1 MWNSLVMMVIDSKT
15 AIHIVNGWVNNTSS
29 NQNNTHRASITQT
42 GLTYYLHLYIHICL
56 QSKVRRGQWRGAGH
70 RDYWITQGSSIY
82 WAQCSPRGWGQSLPL
97 AQYTTIHAV
106 SPNLHYQSLTR
117 PDVYIHFLGLTWQT
131 TPKKYL
137 GSISYF
143 THRVFLQ
150 IKISA

>member
-1 MWNSLVMMVIDSKT
+1 MIVIDSKT

-42 GLTYYLHLYIHICL
+42 GLTYYLHVYIHMSTE
-56 QSKVRRGQWRGAGH
+56 QGQKGSMERGG
-70 RDYWITQGSSIY
+70 TQGLLDYPGFIHLLSSVFSKRLGSI
-82 WAQCSPRGWGQSLPL
+82 SSSH
-97 AQYTTIHAV
+97 TIHAV
-106 SPNLHYQSLTR
+106 SPNLHYQSLTK

>member
-29 NQNNTHRASITQT
+29 NQNNTHRATLTQT
-42 GLTYYLHLYIHICL
+42 GLTYYLHVYIHMSTE
-56 QSKVRRGQWRGAGH
+56 QGQKGSMERGG
-70 RDYWITQGSSIY
+70 TQGLLDYPGFIHLLSSVFSKRLGSI
-82 WAQCSPRGWGQSLPL
+82 SSSR
-97 AQYTTIHAV
+97 TIHAV

>member
-1 MWNSLVMMVIDSKT
+1 MMVIDSKT

-29 NQNNTHRASITQT
+29 NQNYTHRATLTQT
-42 GLTYYLHLYIHICL
+42 GLTYYLHLSTE
-56 QSKVRRGQWRGAGH
+56 QGQKGSMERGG
-70 RDYWITQGSSIY
+70 TQGLLDYPGFIHLLSSVFSKRLGSI
-82 WAQCSPRGWGQSLPL
+82 SSSR
-97 AQYTTIHAV
+97 TIHAV

-117 PDVYIHFLGLTWQT
+117 LDVYIHFLGLTWQT

>member
-1 MWNSLVMMVIDSKT
+1 MMVIDSKT

-29 NQNNTHRASITQT
+29 NQNNTHRATLTQT
-42 GLTYYLHLYIHICL
+42 GLTYYLHVYIHMSTE
-56 QSKVRRGQWRGAGH
+56 QGQKGSMERGG
-70 RDYWITQGSSIY
+70 TQGLLDYPGFIHLLSSVFSKRLGSI
-82 WAQCSPRGWGQSLPL
+82 SSSR
-97 AQYTTIHAV
+97 TIHAV

>member
-1 MWNSLVMMVIDSKT
+1 MVIDSKT

-29 NQNNTHRASITQT
+29 NQNNTHRATITQT
-42 GLTYYLHLYIHICL
+42 GLTYYLHVYIHMSTE
-56 QSKVRRGQWRGAGH
+56 QGQKGSMERGG
-70 RDYWITQGSSIY
+70 TQGLLDYPGFIHLLSSVFSKRLGSI
-82 WAQCSPRGWGQSLPL
+82 SSSR
-97 AQYTTIHAV
+97 TIHAV

>member
-1 MWNSLVMMVIDSKT
+1 MDGSIPLHPTKT
-15 AIHIVNGWVNNTSS
+15 IPTGLLSPRLALHITYIYIYTYVYRARSEGVNGERRDTG
-29 NQNNTHRASITQT
+29 IT
-42 GLTYYLHLYIHICL
+42 GLPIIHLL
-56 QSKVRRGQWRGAGH
+56 SSVFSKRL
-70 RDYWITQGSSIY
+70 GSIS
-82 WAQCSPRGWGQSLPL
+82 SSR
-97 AQYTTIHAV
+97 TIHAV

-117 PDVYIHFLGLTWQT
+117 LDVYIHFWGLTWQT